1 MIITLPMPIQNPKHP
16 NLRIFEHPVIQDK
29 LTRIRDSKTAP
40 STFRRLLNE
49 IAGLMFFQ
57 MSRNFQTVEVPV
69 QTPIE
74 KTTGFCLAH
83 QPTLVPILRAGV
95 GMTDGVMAMIPEARV
110 GHIGLYRDEKTKL
123 PVPYYCKLPKDIA
136 GGPVLLID
144 PMLATG
150 GSAAF
155 AAEIL
160 TDKHDCKEIQMMCL
174 VASPEGVEKMQTE
187 HPNLLIYTAS
197 LDRGLNENGYIL
209 PGLGDAGDRIFGT
222 I

>member
-1 MIITLPMPIQNPKHP
+1 MPTQISNHP
-16 NLRIFEHPVIQDK
+16 NLRVFEHPVIKDK
-29 LTRIRDSKTAP
+29 LTRIRNAETP
-40 STFRRLLNE
+40 HSTFRRLLNE

-57 MSRNFQTVEVPV
+57 MSRNFQTIEISVE
-69 QTPIE
+69 TPIE
-74 KTTGFCLAH
+74 KTKGFKLAH
-83 QPTLVPILRAGV
+83 QLTLVPILRAGV
-95 GMTDGVMAMIPEARV
+95 GMTNGVMAMIPEARV
-110 GHIGLYRDEKTKL
+110 GHIGLYRDEKTKQ

-136 GGPVLLID
+136 SGPVLLID

-155 AAEIL
+155 AATIL
-160 TDKHDCKEIQMMCL
+160 EDEYKCKEIQMMCL
-174 VASPEGVEKMQTE
+174 VASPEGVEKMYAE

-197 LDRGLNENGYIL
+197 LDRCLNENGYIL